1 MADLFG
7 VGGKKPAQLIQ
18 SIEEKGCY
26 SAGPTLPGWRPCC
39 APNRTTGGVCWR
51 CGRSGE
57 AISPPASAGD
67 AIESALARRLYGF
80 EHRDME
86 AILAYTPVE
95 YQKIERGVGPL
106 SDAGRARILEAVH
119 RAGQRRVETLLK
131 ARDQRDLE
139 REAGASRRR
148 CRPWSPCWPPVKEV
162 HSPDTISAP
171 CQGYQLLARPAAV
184 DRPGTGSAPLA
195 PGYKIGLVCGVPDLS
210 TVLDDWREQYRR
222 RLQVAGCSPPWPE
235 VRLLIA
241 EVATTARAFSRRL
254 GLNPSVL
261 VRDLQRLD
269 KGKGVKWFHVERILT
284 AAGVAPHERRWEQ
297 IHAWWYATR
306 VE

>member
-1 MADLFG
+1 
-7 VGGKKPAQLIQ
+7 
-18 SIEEKGCY
+18 
-26 SAGPTLPGWRPCC
+26 
-39 APNRTTGGVCWR
+39 
-51 CGRSGE
+51 
-57 AISPPASAGD
+57 
-67 AIESALARRLYGF
+67 
-80 EHRDME
+80 ME

-119 RAGQRRVETLLK
+119 RAGQHRVETLLK

-139 REAGASRRR
+139 REAWRQ
-148 CRPWSPCWPPVKEV
+148 PPTLQAMV
-162 HSPDTISAP
+162 A
-171 CQGYQLLARPAAV
+171 LLAAREGGFIPLTRFLRHAKV
-184 DRPGTGSAPLA
+184 TSFWPGRLRSIAQGLEVPPWPLVH
-195 PGYKIGLVCGVPDLS
+195 KIGLVCGVPDLS
-210 TVLDDWREQYRR
+210 TVLDDWREQYRM
-222 RLQVAGCSPPWPE
+222 RLQVAGCSPLGAE